1 MIKHPTN
8 AKIGNLERALRINK
22 NILRLQVPMQD
33 LPLMQVINPKQ
44 HLHHQ
49 INNQVLL
56 QQLMT
61 FLPGFDINRQI
72 PELTIV
78 HDHGEGLL
86 GEEVLFEGKDVG
98 VEEVAV
104 DLHLGEGFLVLL
116 GGHACELDCLAGVGE
131 VG

>member
-1 MIKHPTN
+1 MIKDPTN
-8 AKIGNLERALRINK
+8 TKISNLERALRINK
-22 NILRLQVPMQD
+22 NILRLQVPMED
-33 LPLMQVINPKQ
+33 LPLMQIINTKQ

-78 HDHGEGLL
+78 HDHREGLL
-86 GEEVLFEGKDVG
+86 GEEVFFEGKDVG
-98 VEEVAV
+98 VQEVPV
-104 DLHLGEGFLVLL
+104 DLHLG
-116 GGHACELDCLAGVGE
+116 
-131 VG
+131 